1 MNNALNESGSRKYY
15 KALTALLWLALPADA
30 LLYATWWNRLP
41 ARLATHFNFENQPN
55 GWMSREASL
64 MFSLVFAT
72 VVIATATWF
81 LWRVRNPDPTAWA
94 LLVLFYVVLGTLL
107 WAEDSV
113 IAYNASG
120 RPVNVTP
127 VLVTGI
133 VSAILV
139 TVVALVSRRGSV
151 LPPTHLLAE
160 ETHSSAIFGLVLF
173 APAVA
178 MAVFAYNIPLLG
190 VRVALGLGALIMF
203 AAAVMAWEGFHYLF
217 SPSGVEIRTLGF
229 RLRSIPANQIES
241 YAVDRWKTL
250 GGYGIRGVGE
260 RRAYVWGNTG
270 VWIRTSDG
278 EVFLGHNEPGRI
290 IHDLDVLTKPSRHEG
305 TQHSEI

>member
-1 MNNALNESGSRKYY
+1 MNSTLNESGSRKYY

-41 ARLATHFNFENQPN
+41 ARLATHFNFNNQPN

-64 MFSLVFAT
+64 AFSLVFAI

-81 LWRVRNPDPTAWA
+81 LWRVQNPDPTAWA
-94 LLVLFYVVLGTLL
+94 LLALFYVVLGTLL

-120 RPVNVTP
+120 RSVNVTP
-127 VLVTGI
+127 ILVTGI
-133 VSAILV
+133 ASTILV
-139 TVVALVSRRGSV
+139 TLFALSTRRGSV

-173 APAVA
+173 SPAVV
-178 MAVFAYNIPLLG
+178 MAVFAYNIPLTG
-190 VRVALGLGALIMF
+190 VRVALGFGALIML
-203 AAAVMAWEGFHYLF
+203 AAAMMAWEGFHYLF
-217 SPSGVEIRTLGF
+217 SPAGFEIRTLGF

-241 YAVDRWKTL
+241 YAVDRWKTF
-250 GGYGIRGVGE
+250 GGYGVRGVGE

-270 VWIRTSDG
+270 VRIRTTDG
-278 EVFLGHNEPGRI
+278 EIFLGHAEPERI
-290 IHDLDVLTKPSRHEG
+290 IHDLNAIVNHKAHEG
-305 TQHSEI
+305 TQRT